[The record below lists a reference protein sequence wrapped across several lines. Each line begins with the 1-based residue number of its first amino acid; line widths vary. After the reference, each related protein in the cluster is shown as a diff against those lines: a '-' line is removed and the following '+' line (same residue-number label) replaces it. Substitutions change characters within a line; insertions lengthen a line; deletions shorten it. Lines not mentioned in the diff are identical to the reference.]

1 MIAAAWAPVQG
12 WLALAGA
19 ALAAIGAAYLAG
31 RRDGRDTRSAK
42 AMREEQQTR
51 RLGGAAALD
60 AERTGAAE
68 RLQRGN
74 F

>member
-1 MIAAAWAPVQG
+1 VIAAVWARLQG
-12 WLALAGA
+12 WLAFAGA

-31 RRDGRDTRSAK
+31 RRDGRDARSVEAVH
-42 AMREEQQTR
+42 EEQQTR
-51 RLGGAAALD
+51 RVGDAAARD

-68 RLQRGN
+68 RLRRGG

>member
-1 MIAAAWAPVQG
+1 MIAAAWTRLQG

-31 RRDGRDTRSAK
+31 RRDGRDARSVE

-51 RLGGAAALD
+51 RTGDAAARD

-68 RLQRGN
+68 RLRRGD